1 MCKGHVLKICECKN
15 RQSRICDGVC
25 DKIVKLFDLIRS
37 SNRDE
42 TDTFEYISQFVSET
56 VFKLAQFKD
65 QLVVAL
71 NRETYV
77 EEDVSMILDTVK
89 ILYNY
94 YVTYGCHDT
103 KLFFEKIQ
111 KYESLKRRSYRV
123 CSVCDFRSTLPE
135 NSMDL
140 KDAMEFKDL
149 IVGSECGTTPPS

>member
-1 MCKGHVLKICECKN
+1 MSTLNLVDQICKQLEELCKGHVPKICECKN
-15 RQSRICDGVC
+15 RQSRICESVC
-25 DKIVKLFDLIRS
+25 ENLMRLFDLIRTS
-37 SNRDE
+37 KRED
-42 TDTFEYISQFVSET
+42 TDAFEYISQFVSET

-77 EEDVSMILDTVK
+77 EEDVNMILGNVK

-94 YVTYGCHDT
+94 YVTFGCHDT

-123 CSVCDFRSTLPE
+123 CCVCGIRSMLPE
-135 NSMDL
+135 NCMDL
-140 KDAMEFKDL
+140 KDA
-149 IVGSECGTTPPS
+149 